1 VTVIQANAITQDLFD
16 PYGQLLD
23 IPRSS
28 GRYDY
33 AANLFSNRELASAN
47 LLLVQIEPS
56 HSPIDIVAFER
67 HPHSSQTFVPLE
79 VSKYLVIVCPQA
91 PSGEPDY
98 FETAA
103 FIVPGNAGINYNPG
117 VWHHPLTVLGSLGSF
132 AALVWEDGGSS
143 DTEWIRMPKNC
154 HLQVDI

>member
-1 VTVIQANAITQDLFD
+1 VKIIQVNKITQNLFA

-23 IPRSS
+23 IPRGP

-33 AANLFSNRELASAN
+33 AAKLFNDRKQASAN

-56 HSPIDIVAFER
+56 SLPINIVAFER
-67 HPHSSQTFVPLE
+67 HPHSSQMFIPLE

-91 PSGEPDY
+91 PSGSPDY
-98 FETAA
+98 FEATA

-132 AALVWEDGGSS
+132 TALVWEDGGPS
-143 DTEWIRMPKNC
+143 DTEWVTIPKN
-154 HLQVDI
+154 HSLQVNY